1 MASSASENRLLL
13 SKIATNEKHG
23 EDSPYFDGWKAYD
36 QKPFHPT
43 ENPEVLSR
51 WIWQKISF
59 PSTWL
64 KSGLRKIPKPLFA
77 LLKELR
83 SSETWPI
90 FKTTMAYQSSN
101 RFYRDLRWR
110 TGVQIVPVDCDSSN
124 NFKITKG
131 ALEAAYEKAQ
141 YNRVT
146 VEACSSSGS
155 EYLSD
160 FKASVRIPHPL
171 NHLMPEKN

>member
-101 RFYRDLRWR
+101 RC
-110 TGVQIVPVDCDSSN
+110 G
-124 NFKITKG
+124 
-131 ALEAAYEKAQ
+131 
-141 YNRVT
+141 RVT
-146 VEACSSSGS
+146 FDPHRVVMSGGGATGAN
-155 EYLSD
+155 ELVMFCLAD
-160 FKASVRIPHPL
+160 PGDVFLIPSP
-171 NHLMPEKN
+171 